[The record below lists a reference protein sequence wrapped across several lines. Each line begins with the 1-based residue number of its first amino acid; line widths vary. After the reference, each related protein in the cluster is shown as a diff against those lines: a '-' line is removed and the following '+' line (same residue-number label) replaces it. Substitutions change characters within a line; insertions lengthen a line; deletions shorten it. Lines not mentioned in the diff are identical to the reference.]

1 MSSSLNFEHIKPWE
15 WDDDDL
21 PKAPLPVPRPTNPAP
36 QPAPKP
42 APAAPP
48 PAPSYVAKA
57 PSPRAYPRGRSKK
70 SVNAIR
76 TRYNGYIFRSKL
88 EACWAIFFDAAGIR
102 YIYEQEGYE
111 QDWSSNK
118 YLPDFYLPDL
128 DFHVEVKPERP
139 GYEQEILRTKD
150 FIVWGGP
157 IKRLLILT
165 DIPPKTDD
173 GGMWHFPCYVYDA
186 SYASHECKEV
196 TARWFFFWDFDECGV
211 FGNISSDSYLSPP
224 INKWDFERKEFS
236 IAPMSDRKIPRR
248 GREVDW
254 ADMDEVCGSSYNY
267 RINKL
272 TFKALEIAREVQ
284 FDHGQTPTR
293 DEVQRRVYDEKE

>member
-1 MSSSLNFEHIKPWE
+1 MASLVPAPWE
-15 WDDDDL
+15 PL
-21 PKAPLPVPRPTNPAP
+21 PGVPLDVPSPEPIKAPAPPKPSLAPPEPEAPAPLPPASDSWRPKRRIQFGNVST
-36 QPAPKP
+36 
-42 APAAPP
+42 
-48 PAPSYVAKA
+48 
-57 PSPRAYPRGRSKK
+57 GK
-70 SVNAIR
+70 SVKAIR

-102 YIYEQEGYE
+102 YVYEQEGYE
-111 QDWSSNK
+111 QDWSKQK

-139 GYEQEILRTKD
+139 GYEKEVLRTKD

-157 IKRLLILT
+157 IKRLLILS

-186 SYASHECKEV
+186 SYSSHEGHEV
-196 TARWFFFWDFDECGV
+196 TAQWFFFWDFDECGV
-211 FGNISSDSYLSPP
+211 CGNVSNTPYMPPP
-224 INKWDFERKEFS
+224 INEWDLERKEFA
-236 IAPMSDRKIPRR
+236 IGPMSDKKIATRDGGFQWP
-248 GREVDW
+248 DT
-254 ADMDEVCGSSYNY
+254 DESNY
-267 RINKL
+267 INNRL

-293 DEVQRRVYDEKE
+293 DEVQRRVFDEIGD